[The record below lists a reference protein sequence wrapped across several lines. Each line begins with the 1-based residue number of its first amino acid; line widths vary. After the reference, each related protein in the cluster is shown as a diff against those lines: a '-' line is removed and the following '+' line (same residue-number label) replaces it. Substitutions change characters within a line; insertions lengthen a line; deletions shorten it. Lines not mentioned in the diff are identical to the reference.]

1 LFAAPGWTTVLPWMP
16 IAILTLAVW
25 YVGTHGGSTALSEM
39 VRANEILERSLV
51 TLRERVD
58 TLERENAELKG
69 RTDVAIAIERSMA
82 AHEVRAQARHEATAV
97 ILSLIAQRLGP
108 DVNGGK

>member
-1 LFAAPGWTTVLPWMP
+1 MLAAVEWSTVQPWIP
-16 IAILTLAVW
+16 IVAAVVAVW
-25 YVGTHGGSTALSEM
+25 YLGRHGGGTALSNMEQ
-39 VRANEILERSLV
+39 ANRILERTQRALE
-51 TLRERVD
+51 ERVAL
-58 TLERENAELKG
+58 LEKENAELRG

-108 DVNGGK
+108 DPNGGK

>member
-1 LFAAPGWTTVLPWMP
+1 MLAAAEWTTVLPWIP
-16 IAILTLAVW
+16 LAVAAVAVW
-25 YVGTHGGSTALSEM
+25 YLGRHGGGTALSEM

-69 RTDVAIAIERSMA
+69 RTDVATAIERSMLKHEERA
-82 AHEVRAQARHEATAV
+82 ATRHEASLR

-108 DVNGGK
+108 DPNGGK

>member
-1 LFAAPGWTTVLPWMP
+1 
-16 IAILTLAVW
+16 LAVW

-69 RTDVAIAIERSMA
+69 RTDVAIAIERSMT
-82 AHEVRAQARHEATAV
+82 AHEERARARHEASLG
-97 ILSLIAQRLGP
+97 ILALIAERLGP
-108 DVNGGK
+108 DRNGGK